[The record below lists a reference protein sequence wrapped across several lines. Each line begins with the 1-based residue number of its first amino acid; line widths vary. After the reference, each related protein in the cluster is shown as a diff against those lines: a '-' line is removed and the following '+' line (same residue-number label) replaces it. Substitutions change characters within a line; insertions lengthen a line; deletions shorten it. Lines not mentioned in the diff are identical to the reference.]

1 VSQERFQA
9 ALQLLDHRGPDA
21 CGYLSHQTNQLG
33 HKRLKI
39 LDFDDRSNQPFWS
52 ADRRYV
58 VIFNGEI
65 YNYRELARKY
75 DIVQRTS
82 SDTEIILELYAG
94 LGSKFVTELNGMFAF
109 VILDTQTGE
118 FLLPA
123 IG

>member
-1 VSQERFQA
+1 VTKERFQA

-39 LDFDDRSNQPFWS
+39 VDLDDRSNQPFWS

-75 DIVQRTS
+75 DIAQRTS
-82 SDTEIILELYAG
+82 SDTEIIVELGQPPAEPKKTHRVRKIQQ
-94 LGSKFVTELNGMFAF
+94 SRCAA
-109 VILDTQTGE
+109 
-118 FLLPA
+118 LLQVLQ
-123 IG
+123 

>member
-1 VSQERFQA
+1 
-9 ALQLLDHRGPDA
+9 
-21 CGYLSHQTNQLG
+21 LSHQTNQLV

-39 LDFDDRSNQPFWS
+39 LDLDYRSNQPFWS

-58 VIFNGEI
+58 VIFDGEI

-82 SDTEIILELYAG
+82 SDTEIIVELYAG